1 MTVLEWSCPLTVSRK
16 ENCISVIKSLNDLKP
31 EESGIVYEIK
41 GGHGLIDRLNSL
53 GIRTG
58 KKITKVNSMLLHG
71 PVTIQIDRTKVA
83 IGFGMAGKIFIEV
96 DRQP

>member
-1 MTVLEWSCPLTVSRK
+1 M
-16 ENCISVIKSLNDLKP
+16 IKSLNDMNP
-31 EESGIVYEIK
+31 EESGIVCEIK
-41 GGHGLIDRLNSL
+41 GGQGLINRLNSL

-58 KKITKVNSMLLHG
+58 KKITKISSMLLHG

-96 DRQP
+96 DKRK

>member
-1 MTVLEWSCPLTVSRK
+1 M
-16 ENCISVIKSLNDLKP
+16 IKSLNDLNP
-31 EESGIVYEIK
+31 EESGVVHEIR
-41 GGHGLIDRLNSL
+41 GGQGLINRLNSL

-58 KKITKVNSMLLHG
+58 KKITKVSSMLLHG

-96 DRQP
+96 DKRK

>member
-1 MTVLEWSCPLTVSRK
+1 M
-16 ENCISVIKSLNDLKP
+16 IKSLNDLNP
-31 EESGIVYEIK
+31 EESGIVHEIR
-41 GGHGLIDRLNSL
+41 GGQGLINRLNSL

-58 KKITKVNSMLLHG
+58 KKITNVSSMLLHG

-96 DRQP
+96 DKRK